1 MKFRFILF
9 SLLICLAL
17 PKSLPMLT
25 IDQAKQRIRQL
36 EGIPDLRLTYLGL
49 DTELGEDF
57 ELSLPRY
64 VDLDIGEDSVLPWPC
79 YVFKT
84 DYPDNSI
91 LRYYVFEPFTGQ
103 IIQWCNPLAV
113 VSPKEGSPSDMLD
126 REQLVQ
132 SAINFFK
139 RWHPDFNP
147 SLYIISGGWPYKDFS
162 TGQDVYSQT
171 VYIHFWLPDTV
182 NEQGWKLINGLS
194 FFSVRLDST
203 TGQVCRF
210 WGWHFLPVNIS
221 LSPTIS
227 SDQALQ
233 IALNIFHNPPFY
245 PYVDYAEGVVYGL
258 SVHLADGCLPPSHQR
273 LKWNIGIY
281 TLSSNPQYQE
291 DFGSPNEARWWGVSV
306 DAHTGEV
313 LGEILPGGLE
323 KGATIARDEKKLKE
337 FLKAKNI
344 KASWKVIDGDKE
356 GSDVK
361 LYPLVNG
368 RRFYIRI
375 EQAWIFGVFGKREKE
390 GVVLSYHN
398 KVMKLGQKDVLEKDS
413 GLYVPLNA
421 VLKIAGYE
429 AKYGQKEKA
438 IYIHKKGKKKEKAEG
453 ATGGGLSLS
462 ALSYVLGSS

>member
-1 MKFRFILF
+1 
-9 SLLICLAL
+9 
-17 PKSLPMLT
+17 
-25 IDQAKQRIRQL
+25 
-36 EGIPDLRLTYLGL
+36 
-49 DTELGEDF
+49 
-57 ELSLPRY
+57 
-64 VDLDIGEDSVLPWPC
+64 
-79 YVFKT
+79 
-84 DYPDNSI
+84 
-91 LRYYVFEPFTGQ
+91 
-103 IIQWCNPLAV
+103 
-113 VSPKEGSPSDMLD
+113 MLD

-132 SAINFFK
+132 SAIDFFK

-162 TGQDVYSQT
+162 TGQDVYSQI
-171 VYIHFWLPDTV
+171 VCIRFGLPDTV
-182 NEQGWKLINGLS
+182 NEQGSKLINGLS

-227 SDQALQ
+227 ADQALQ

-258 SVHLADGCLPPSHQR
+258 AIHLAEGCLPPSHQR
-273 LKWNIGIY
+273 LRWNIGIY
-281 TLSSNPQYQE
+281 TSTSNPEYQE
-291 DFGSPNEARWWGVSV
+291 DFGSPDEPRWWGVSV

-344 KASWKVIDGDKE
+344 KTSWKVIDGDKE
-356 GSDVK
+356 GYNVK

-375 EQAWIFGVFGKREKE
+375 EQAWMFGVFGKREKE

-398 KVMKLGQKDVLEKDS
+398 KVLKLGKKDVLERDS
-413 GLYVPLNA
+413 ELYVPLNS

-429 AKYGQKEKA
+429 AKYGLKEKA

-453 ATGGGLSLS
+453 ATGGGFSLP